1 MSFPFVRP
9 LSPPN
14 IKLTTTVSVRMS
26 VNVRLLFGRGHG
38 LHIRGVFSK
47 PMPLEIIPY
56 LRQ

>member
-26 VNVRLLFGRGHG
+26 VNVRLLFGRGHD
-38 LHIRGVFSK
+38 LHIRGVLARLC
-47 PMPLEIIPY
+47 P
-56 LRQ
+56 